1 MNESTTESTSPLR
14 GNSPAWTYSEAS
26 SMAMCTSISGEASG
40 RTEHLASK
48 ANRNDANITRLRKLR
63 DYYKQTSQPREVK
76 AIERAIV
83 VLREAM

>member
-1 MNESTTESTSPLR
+1 MNDLTTTSTSPLR

-26 SMAMCTSISGEASG
+26 GMAMCPSISGEAPG
-40 RTEHLASK
+40 RTEHLTGE

-63 DYYKQTSQPREVK
+63 DYYKQTCQPREVK